1 MPLLALP
8 DQSRSVCKLTLSFRS
23 RTPQGTLD
31 ASLLPTQAAVAKIA
45 KIVSLLGLAQAIA
58 EAAGRELELSHRPP
72 TARWKLLWTQS
83 ASPRRVQTR
92 KVVAAMGT
100 TRERH

>member
-8 DQSRSVCKLTLSFRS
+8 YQSHSVCKLTLSFRS

-31 ASLLPTQAAVAKIA
+31 ASLLPTQAVVAKI
-45 KIVSLLGLAQAIA
+45 VPLLGLAQAVA
-58 EAAGRELELSHRPP
+58 KAAGRELELSHRPP
-72 TARWKLLWTQS
+72 TAGWKLLLTQS

-92 KVVAAMGT
+92 KVIAAMGT